1 MRIVKTR
8 SLKDS
13 VFICLMNGKWWTF
26 WDLKAEI
33 YEKNNRFYD
42 HTSISASLREIRH
55 LPSRQRYGLPLDMN
69 VEVIVRRK
77 RETGDGY
84 EYKLNLTEDE
94 IALIKEKKNARR

>member
-8 SLKDS
+8 TLKDS

-26 WDLKAEI
+26 WDLKSEI
-33 YEKNNRFYD
+33 YDKVGRFYD

-69 VEVIVRRK
+69 IEVIARRK
-77 RETGDGY
+77 REDGKGH
-84 EYKLNLTEDE
+84 EYKLNLTEIE
-94 IALIKEKKNARR
+94 IAKIKEKKNAR